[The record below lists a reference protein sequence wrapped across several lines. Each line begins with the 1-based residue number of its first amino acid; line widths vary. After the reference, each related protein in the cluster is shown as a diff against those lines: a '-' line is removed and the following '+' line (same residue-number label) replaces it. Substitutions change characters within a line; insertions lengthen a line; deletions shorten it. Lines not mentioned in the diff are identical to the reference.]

1 MSNADSTV
9 SSAITRSKSTTR
21 SKILEEDDNIEAP
34 EALNPPSLSRQDT
47 STLQYHCKI
56 DGADHLPGIVEKIV
70 SDRVVPE
77 VLIRTAAEI
86 VTPVI
91 TTGSVKRMNLKEATR
106 FCGNQ
111 GHRSVPQKG
120 TVLRLGA

>member
-1 MSNADSTV
+1 MALTTYLASSRKSCRIELCQKFVRV
-9 SSAITRSKSTTR
+9 SSDSVPACLLCYSTKR
-21 SKILEEDDNIEAP
+21 ASDQSAAGWVLHWIHNGGRFFRL
-34 EALNPPSLSRQDT
+34 
-47 STLQYHCKI
+47 KI
-56 DGADHLPGIVEKIV
+56 DVQV
-70 SDRVVPE
+70 N
-77 VLIRTAAEI
+77 LIRTAAEI
-86 VTPVI
+86 VTSVI